1 MLFSDTPA
9 AREARLRRLA
19 KRQDLMLRK
28 SRWRLGS
35 IDNLGG
41 YQIIEPNRNL
51 IILGSRYELDLDDVQ
66 DFLTE
71 SD

>member
-1 MLFSDTPA
+1 MVFSNTLA